1 MDLKATIRSIPN
13 FPKEGI
19 DFKDVTTLLKDPVAL
34 RYTIKSLAE
43 AFKDTDVDLVVGPE
57 ARGFAIGTP
66 LAYELGVGF
75 IPVRKPNKLPAEVVE
90 KEYQLEYGTDRLQM
104 HRDAIKPG
112 QKVVIADDL
121 LATGG
126 TIKTTIQLIEEL
138 GGIVVGTAFVM
149 ELTYLQGRD
158 VIKDYEIISLVKY

>member
-1 MDLKATIRSIPN
+1 MDLKATIRNIPD

-34 RYTIKSLAE
+34 RYTIKTLAE
-43 AFKDTDVDLVVGPE
+43 AFKDTEVDFVVGPE

-75 IPVRKPNKLPAEVVE
+75 IPVRKPNKLPAKVVE

-149 ELTYLQGRD
+149 ELTYLKGRD